1 MSKLDLTL
9 TENVLPG
16 LNKRNIDVND
26 TFMKRSNGDSLK
38 PTELE
43 LEIWRDVFK
52 EDQVKIHGC
61 RCGCR

>member
-9 TENVLPG
+9 TEKVLPG
-16 LNKRNIDVND
+16 LNKMYRDVND
-26 TFMKRSNGDSLK
+26 TLMKQSNRDIFK
-38 PTELE
+38 PTELD
-43 LEIWRDVFK
+43 LEIWREIFA

>member
-9 TENVLPG
+9 TGNVLPG
-16 LNKRNIDVND
+16 LNKINNDLIDVK
-26 TFMKRSNGDSLK
+26 KRPHSDRLK
-38 PTELE
+38 PTEME
-43 LEIWRDVFK
+43 LEIWREIFK